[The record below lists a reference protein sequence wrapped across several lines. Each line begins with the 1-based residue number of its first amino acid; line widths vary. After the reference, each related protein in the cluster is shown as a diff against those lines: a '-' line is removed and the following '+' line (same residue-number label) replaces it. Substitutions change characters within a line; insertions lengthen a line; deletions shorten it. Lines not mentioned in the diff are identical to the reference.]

1 MKNKGLTLIEMLIV
15 MAFLGLI
22 LLVVFP
28 NVSGMMKKTSDNKYE
43 AFKSNLFLATE
54 AYVQKNIDLY
64 PELKENNGSCE
75 ISVSSLIKAKY
86 IKSNL
91 KDPSTNEEVSNLTY
105 KIKVTKI
112 EDKGYNYELIK

>member
-1 MKNKGLTLIEMLIV
+1 MEMLIV

-43 AFKSNLFLATE
+43 AFKNNLFLATE
-54 AYVQKNIDLY
+54 AYVQKNIDSY

-75 ISVSSLIKAKY
+75 VSVSILIKAKY

-105 KIKVTKI
+105 RIKVTKI